1 MIARIKNLRLRTIIG
16 IFDWERK
23 TKQDVI
29 FNIELEFDGRKAAE
43 SDNIEDT
50 VDYKTLTKRI
60 ISEVEQ
66 SQFYLLEKLA
76 DHVLKIILENPNV
89 QRAVVEVDKPHAL
102 RFADSVSIIC
112 TAEKKHE

>member
-1 MIARIKNLRLRTIIG
+1 MIARIKNLRIRTIIG
-16 IFDWERK
+16 IFNWERSN
-23 TKQDVI
+23 KQDVV
-29 FNIELEFDGRKAAE
+29 FNIELEFNGRKATK

-60 ISEVEQ
+60 VSEVEQ

-76 DHVLKIILENPNV
+76 DHVLKIIMENPNV
-89 QRAVVEVDKPHAL
+89 LRAIVEVDKPHAL

-112 TAEKKHE
+112 TAEKKS